1 MMSSIRLAGLQLAVG
16 LDWYLVSERAELRPL
31 RKRYRRG
38 CQVQLSSTEG
48 LLLGLGSQ
56 QPLWSQPLY
65 AGALLL
71 ARLAPQ
77 ALIHQPL
84 DSRHVWVCA
93 VRGGL
98 PLPGSDHVCG
108 VAEAQHQLDELLQL
122 APATPILGE
131 HPQAEGSLADLL
143 VKAGKTELRQARL
156 RTSASPLLPALAAA
170 SILACALAC
179 YALLREPQEPSIT
192 FVPPAQSM
200 ADDGSAKQR
209 LRQQF
214 DAAIAK
220 ARAEHLQQPS
230 LIQAGEAWLRV
241 FSSLPPSLQGYRA
254 EQAQCDLQQCDVTW
268 VAAPG
273 AAARPDALPGQPLPA
288 SSDGKHKTRIVLA
301 ELPTQTY
308 APITSAQLNDYRE
321 LLVPHLRRVGAR
333 LDFGEAG
340 TPLLVAP
347 PAGLDAQ
354 PYRLGSPYSLRV
366 NVAGWANVRS
376 TLNQLASTP
385 LIARRA
391 LLNLDQGRLS
401 LQLEGRYV
409 VAQD

>member
-1 MMSSIRLAGLQLAVG
+1 MPTLRLAGQHLAVG
-16 LDWYLVSERAELRPL
+16 LDWYLASERAELRPHL
-31 RKRYRRG
+31 KRQARG
-38 CQVQLSSTEG
+38 CRVQLSCAEG
-48 LLLGLGSQ
+48 LLLGTGSQ
-56 QPLWSQPLY
+56 RPLWNQPLQ
-65 AGALLL
+65 AGALLV
-71 ARLAPQ
+71 ARLVPQ
-77 ALIHQPL
+77 ALIYQPL
-84 DSRHVWVCA
+84 DNRHVWVCA

-108 VAEAQHQLDELLQL
+108 VAEAQHQLDDLLQM
-122 APATPILGE
+122 APGTPIIGE
-131 HPQAEGSLADLL
+131 HAQAEGSLTDLL
-143 VKAGKTELRQARL
+143 AKAGKAELRQSRL
-156 RTSASPLLPALAAA
+156 HSSTGPLLPALAAA
-170 SILACALAC
+170 SILACALAG
-179 YALLREPQEPSIT
+179 YAFLHEPEEPVVT
-192 FVPPAQSM
+192 FVPPVKALI
-200 ADDGSAKQR
+200 DDSSSQQQ

-214 DAAIAK
+214 DELIAK
-220 ARAEHLQQPS
+220 ARAEQLQQPS
-230 LIQAGEAWLRV
+230 LTQAAEAWLRV

-254 EQAQCDLQQCDVTW
+254 EQAQCDLHQCEITW
-268 VAAPG
+268 AAAQNAAP
-273 AAARPDALPGQPLPA
+273 RPAALPGQPLPGTA
-288 SSDGKHKTRIVLA
+288 DGKRKTRIDLT
-301 ELPTQTY
+301 ELPAHHY
-308 APITSAQLNDYRE
+308 APISSAQLADYRE
-321 LLVPHLRRVGAR
+321 LLAPHLRRVGAR

-340 TPLLVAP
+340 TALVVTP